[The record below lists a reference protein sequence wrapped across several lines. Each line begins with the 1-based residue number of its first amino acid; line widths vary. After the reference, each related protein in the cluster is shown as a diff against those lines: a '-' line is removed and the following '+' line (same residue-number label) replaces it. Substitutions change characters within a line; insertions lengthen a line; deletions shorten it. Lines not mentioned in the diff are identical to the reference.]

1 MNRKISYEESFA
13 RSLREYVNLST
24 AEFDAI
30 DTKSLSMTQAIAYN
44 YVLESKTN
52 TKTADKI
59 LEIIHNYETSFIE
72 PVRLALG

>member
-1 MNRKISYEESFA
+1 MSRKIPYEESFA

-24 AEFDAI
+24 VEFDAI
-30 DTKSLSMTQAIAYN
+30 DTENLTMTQAIAYN

-72 PVRLALG
+72 PVRLSLD